1 LAFFFDVMNC
11 TISLKDHG
19 CQNSAR
25 QSLVDHLTAGNIFD
39 RIFSPE
45 HEFWEFVSDRS
56 GVSIGTATP
65 AQQNHTSHPI
75 MKNEFLKLTF
85 VGEKSAKGSR
95 KMIRGR
101 FAKGWR

>member
-1 LAFFFDVMNC
+1 MKC

-19 CQNSAR
+19 CQNSR
-25 QSLVDHLTAGNIFD
+25 QSLVDHLTAEYF
-39 RIFSPE
+39 PLE
-45 HEFWEFVSDRS
+45 HEFWEFVSDRN

-65 AQQNHTSHPI
+65 AQQNHRSHPI

-95 KMIRGR
+95 KIRGR

>member
-1 LAFFFDVMNC
+1 
-11 TISLKDHG
+11 
-19 CQNSAR
+19 
-25 QSLVDHLTAGNIFD
+25 
-39 RIFSPE
+39 
-45 HEFWEFVSDRS
+45 
-56 GVSIGTATP
+56 
-65 AQQNHTSHPI
+65 